1 MKTTFALE
9 NNYLKQAL
17 PLSVLVLALSLL
29 FNTGTLKAE
38 EPSLKEVD
46 FLGLKLINAD
56 INKVRTHLWDIGG
69 FLQAKSTVRQ
79 RHIDKFFTWSTI
91 RDSYYVE
98 FTYNHSGQL
107 THLKR
112 LYRPYSTLINNTR
125 YPIKTRDIAN
135 QLIEQLG
142 EPTAIK
148 RKGWGGGNSY
158 PSYYWED
165 ENIKITIDREGSE
178 ALGKPFVI
186 YQIKGNKRYEVIKDE
201 DTGV

>member
-1 MKTTFALE
+1 MKQSFTE
-9 NNYLKQAL
+9 NNHLFKQAVPFSIL
-17 PLSVLVLALSLL
+17 WLTLGLF
-29 FNTGTLKAE
+29 FNTNALKAE
-38 EPSLKEVD
+38 EIPLKEID
-46 FLGLKLINAD
+46 FLGLKLIDAD
-56 INKVRTHLWDIGG
+56 INSVRSHLWDVGG

-98 FTYNHSGQL
+98 FTYNHSGRL
-107 THLKR
+107 TQLKR
-112 LYRPYSTLINNTR
+112 LYRPYSILTNNTR

-135 QLIEQLG
+135 LFIEQLG

-158 PSYYWED
+158 PSYQWED
-165 ENIKITIDREGSE
+165 DDIKITIDREGSE
-178 ALGKPFVI
+178 VLGKPFVS